1 MMYGFGDDR
10 QPLAS
15 TVHLLEELVVDYV
28 SSLLQQAQQA
38 AEHRQRG
45 VRGSGVTRVK
55 DRDLLFVLRKDRRRQ
70 DRVVELL
77 EVWKEVKAT
86 TEKKSDRDL
95 ERD

>member
-1 MMYGFGDDR
+1 MSHRYCK
-10 QPLAS
+10 A
-15 TVHLLEELVVDYV
+15 
-28 SSLLQQAQQA
+28 QA